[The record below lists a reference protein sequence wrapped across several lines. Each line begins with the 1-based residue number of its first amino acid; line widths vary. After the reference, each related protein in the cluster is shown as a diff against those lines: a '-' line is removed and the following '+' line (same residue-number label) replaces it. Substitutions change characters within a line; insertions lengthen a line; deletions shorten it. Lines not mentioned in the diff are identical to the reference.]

1 MSPLASLLFKGLAT
15 KHASVKMDGCCFCET
30 KVLFHFP
37 RNFFLSRL
45 KYLALLN

>member
-15 KHASVKMDGCCFCET
+15 KHASVKWTVVVSAKLKCSFI
-30 KVLFHFP
+30 FP
-37 RNFFLSRL
+37 AIFFLSRL